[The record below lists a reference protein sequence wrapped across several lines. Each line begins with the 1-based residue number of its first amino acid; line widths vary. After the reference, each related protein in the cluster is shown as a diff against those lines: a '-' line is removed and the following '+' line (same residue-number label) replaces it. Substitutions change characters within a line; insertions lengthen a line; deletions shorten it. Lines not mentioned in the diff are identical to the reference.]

1 MVQVKLTFMVL
12 KDKTD
17 KLFHSDPKE
26 NSLSMDSV
34 HLISCKEEL
43 VIVGFFRHCRPLQKE
58 NLLQQELS
66 NQLSTGQM
74 LPKMEACIDFNFTI
88 WANGMTSL
96 LTIRFPWNTLP
107 GQGSTDNVLNP
118 NGCRMSVESMIDQK
132 TLNFGFL
139 S

>member
-1 MVQVKLTFMVL
+1 M
-12 KDKTD
+12 
-17 KLFHSDPKE
+17 
-26 NSLSMDSV
+26 
-34 HLISCKEEL
+34 
-43 VIVGFFRHCRPLQKE
+43 IVGFFRHCRRLQKE
-58 NLLQQELS
+58 NLLQHELS
-66 NQLSTGQM
+66 NQLSMGQM
-74 LPKMEACIDFNFTI
+74 LPEKEACIDFNFTI
-88 WANGMTSL
+88 WANGMISL